1 MAMPPEA
8 IIFAETLAG
17 IVRESGV
24 MGVADVPTS
33 VALEVFPESF
43 LLDSLQVM
51 RRIGIDPEE
60 AACLCAIYM
69 GVHQT
74 LVLADADPSVAPWPG
89 DHGPLV
95 AVAEARLAAD
105 RLGPLFLLFETG
117 LGEQM
122 GRRRQ
127 TMN

>member
-1 MAMPPEA
+1 MAMPPDA
-8 IIFAETLAG
+8 IVFAETLAD

-24 MGVADVPTS
+24 MGAADVPTPG
-33 VALEVFPESF
+33 ALEVFPESF

-69 GVHQT
+69 GIHQA
-74 LVLADADPSVAPWPG
+74 LVLADADPAVAPWSG
-89 DHGPLV
+89 DHSLLV
-95 AVAEARLAAD
+95 PVAQGRLAVD

-122 GRRRQ
+122 MRRRQ

>member
-1 MAMPPEA
+1 MAMPPDA
-8 IIFAETLAG
+8 IVFGETLAG

-24 MGVADVPTS
+24 MGVAELSTPA
-33 VALEVFPESF
+33 ALGVFPES
-43 LLDSLQVM
+43 LLVDSLQVM

-69 GVHQT
+69 GIHQT
-74 LVLADADPSVAPWPG
+74 RMLADGDPSAPPWPG

-95 AVAEARLAAD
+95 VVAQARLPVE

-122 GRRRQ
+122 GRRRR

>member
-1 MAMPPEA
+1 MPPEA
-8 IIFAETLAG
+8 IVFAETLAG

-24 MGVADVPTS
+24 MGVADAPTP
-33 VALEVFPESF
+33 VALAVFPESF

-69 GVHQT
+69 GIHQA
-74 LVLADADPSVAPWPG
+74 LVLADAEPAAAPWPG
-89 DHGPLV
+89 DHRPLV
-95 AVAEARLAAD
+95 AVAEARLAQD

-122 GRRRQ
+122 GRRRR